1 MNQYDFADSTAPPS
15 GFVKTARAVAFAVI
29 ALACLAGCGD
39 KDPLPTPA
47 NKIEGFWIG
56 GAWNHE
62 TNRYYF
68 HDGAAWVDKYSNGV
82 FQGREDYAYFVD
94 DYTLRLTDI
103 STLTR
108 FDYVASFPTD
118 TTARLYTL
126 PLGIEINLKRI

>member
-1 MNQYDFADSTAPPS
+1 MKYHFDPNKALYAVFLMALLFAI
-15 GFVKTARAVAFAVI
+15 F
-29 ALACLAGCGD
+29 GCAD

-68 HDGAAWVDKYSNGV
+68 HDGAAWADKYSNGV
-82 FQGREDYAYFVD
+82 FQWREDYAYFFDVD
-94 DYTLRLTDI
+94 TLRMLDV
-103 STLTR
+103 STLAR

-118 TTARLYTL
+118 TTARLYAL
-126 PLGIEINLKRI
+126 PLGIEINLKRL